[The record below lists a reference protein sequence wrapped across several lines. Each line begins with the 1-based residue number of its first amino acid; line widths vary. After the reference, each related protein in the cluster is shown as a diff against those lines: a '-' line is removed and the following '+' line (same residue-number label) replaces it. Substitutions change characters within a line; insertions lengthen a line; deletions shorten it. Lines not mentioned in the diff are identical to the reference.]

1 MLTSTFAA
9 VMLASSLSGVV
20 TALGIFAVSRYRQI
34 ADRYST
40 YVMSFAAGVLI
51 SVSFMHIIP
60 ESLEADAASPVFLL
74 AGFLAMHLTNRVLN
88 VFLCHDEACTDY
100 TIGILPA
107 LGIGVHSFVDGL
119 IYAVTFNVAIFTG
132 ILAAVGMILHEFPEG
147 IVTYVLMERA
157 GFRRNRSILYAFLV
171 AALSTPLG
179 TLVAFPFVSSLGPST
194 LGRLLALSAGAL
206 IYVGAT
212 HLLPAVERENKRY
225 TAVALAA
232 GVLVALGIVLSKGEL

>member
-1 MLTSTFAA
+1 MMYLGAYAA
-9 VMLASSLSGVV
+9 ALLASLLSGAV
-20 TALGIFAVSRYRQI
+20 TALGIFAVSRYRGA

-51 SVSFMHIIP
+51 SVSFMHVMP
-60 ESLEADAASPVFLL
+60 ESLEMDSSAPVFLL
-74 AGFLAMHLTNRVLN
+74 AGFLAMHLLNRLLN
-88 VFLCHDEACTDY
+88 VFLCHDEECSDY
-100 TIGILPA
+100 ALGILPA

-132 ILAAVGMILHEFPEG
+132 ALAAAGMILHEFPEG
-147 IVTYVLMERA
+147 IVTFVLLERA
-157 GFRRNRSILYAFLV
+157 GFRGRRSLVYAFLV

-179 TLVAFPFVSSLGPST
+179 TILAFPFISSISRPT
-194 LGRLLALSAGAL
+194 LAKLLALSAGAL

-225 TAVALAA
+225 TIVALAA
-232 GVLVALGIVLSKGEL
+232 GVLVAVGITLSKG